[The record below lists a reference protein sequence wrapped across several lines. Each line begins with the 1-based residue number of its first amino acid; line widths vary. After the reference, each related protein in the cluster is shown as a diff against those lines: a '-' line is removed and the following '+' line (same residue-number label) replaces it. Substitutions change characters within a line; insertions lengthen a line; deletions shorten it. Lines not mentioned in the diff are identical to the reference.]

1 MTDVLR
7 VNHFFKLANRADVDS
22 ILSRIILSERQIRI
36 FDMFYLKRQ
45 NVNFIADSLF
55 VSPAVINRELKT
67 IREKISIII

>member
-22 ILSRIILSERQIRI
+22 VLARIILSERQIKI

-45 NVNFIADSLF
+45 NVNFIADSLY
-55 VSPAVINRELKT
+55 VSPAVINRELKS

>member
-7 VNHFFKLANRADVDS
+7 VNHFFKFANRADVDS
-22 ILSRIILSERQIRI
+22 VLARIILSERQIKI

-45 NVNFIADSLF
+45 NVNFIADSLY
-55 VSPAVINRELKT
+55 VSPAVINRELKS

>member
-22 ILSRIILSERQIRI
+22 VLARIILSDRQIRI

-45 NVNFIADSLF
+45 NVNFIADSLY
-55 VSPAVINRELKT
+55 VSPAVINRELKS